1 MKRKV
6 KNEQG
11 ITLIALILTCI
22 ILGILASVGIY
33 SGVETVRSS
42 RFTAF
47 TTELKVL
54 QTNVNDWYQE
64 YRDGN
69 NNVLTSGDEISS
81 NSTVQSQANL
91 VFTAGESGITDQ
103 TGYRYFSSDTLISLG
118 IENIEEDYF
127 INIEKRSVVSY
138 EGFEYD
144 GETYYTIEQI
154 PDGMYN
160 VEYEMNTGAP
170 TFDVSYK
177 EINDNQWEITISNIQ
192 YSGNVQKWEVNYQL
206 NGETTWNTSEN
217 LTFTVNK
224 TGTYNITISNKDITS
239 GEPVSILVENL
250 PEIPNG
256 AVISQIPGEN
266 TVSGGLVIY
275 VTNGEE
281 IENWDNVEE
290 IRAKYDQFVW
300 IPVDKETAIIEEGKE
315 ITGVT
320 DEEKNNSLREYVE
333 NGGTGEKRYPMAVK
347 RSNGTYSGILYDF
360 TEGTNGV
367 EITVKDYVTEN
378 SHREPAYLPDEQHA
392 DGGNNNDTNPKVSEE
407 LLQTEYATMIEKV
420 AEQGGFWVGRYETS
434 NFIDDN
440 TQDTTN
446 KISIVKSATTG
457 VSGMRWYRM
466 YAQQKAYVSNVQK
479 TNSSSLSGL
488 TSSMIWGSQWDQIM
502 IWLKGEKKGNN
513 YYILNASGV
522 ANYKSNDSYTSTT
535 APEPTGC
542 FIVRNIY
549 DLAGNLEE
557 RTLEARDDCFRIAR
571 GGHYNTEIGGVGGNV
586 GASYRAN
593 YASPDFTYTYDGS
606 RLTLY

>member
-275 VTNGEE
+275 VKS
-281 IENWDNVEE
+281 D
-290 IRAKYDQFVW
+290 
-300 IPVDKETAIIEEGKE
+300 
-315 ITGVT
+315 
-320 DEEKNNSLREYVE
+320 
-333 NGGTGEKRYPMAVK
+333 
-347 RSNGTYSGILYDF
+347 RSHVVL
-360 TEGTNGV
+360 
-367 EITVKDYVTEN
+367 
-378 SHREPAYLPDEQHA
+378 
-392 DGGNNNDTNPKVSEE
+392 
-407 LLQTEYATMIEKV
+407 
-420 AEQGGFWVGRYETS
+420 
-434 NFIDDN
+434 
-440 TQDTTN
+440 
-446 KISIVKSATTG
+446 
-457 VSGMRWYRM
+457 
-466 YAQQKAYVSNVQK
+466 
-479 TNSSSLSGL
+479 
-488 TSSMIWGSQWDQIM
+488 
-502 IWLKGEKKGNN
+502 
-513 YYILNASGV
+513 
-522 ANYKSNDSYTSTT
+522 
-535 APEPTGC
+535 
-542 FIVRNIY
+542 
-549 DLAGNLEE
+549 
-557 RTLEARDDCFRIAR
+557 
-571 GGHYNTEIGGVGGNV
+571 
-586 GASYRAN
+586 
-593 YASPDFTYTYDGS
+593 
-606 RLTLY
+606 